1 MKGRTE
7 RGFAKH
13 ANFKTAWH
21 GEVRV
26 QESSAA
32 LIGPCVWIFA
42 ELSYSNK
49 PNKNAPYLHLS
60 LEEAY
65 LLRDGLS
72 DFIRDARAGRLT
84 EKVTP

>member
-42 ELSYSNK
+42 GLSYSNK
-49 PNKNAPYLHLS
+49 PDENAPHLHLS
-60 LEEAY
+60 FEDAVK
-65 LLRDGLS
+65 LRDGLS

-84 EKVTP
+84 GKVTP